1 MTEISKTKKLI
12 IIGAGGHGKVI
23 ADIAALNGYREIVF
37 LDNDPG
43 IKECEGYPVMG
54 PDSMAEELEGDLFIA
69 IGNAELRRKLTERYD
84 GRTFPLL
91 IHPAAVIAGSAV
103 IGEGTVVM
111 AGAVV
116 NPGTAVGKGCILNT
130 ACSVDHDCV
139 VGDYCHISV
148 GAHLCGTVDVG
159 EGSWIG
165 AGTIVSNNL
174 NICPGVMT
182 GAGAVVVK
190 DIAEKGIYTG
200 VPAKKMKKPAQG

>member
-1 MTEISKTKKLI
+1 MKKLI

-23 ADIAALNGYREIVF
+23 ADIAALIGYREIVF

-43 IKECEGYPVMG
+43 IKECEGYPVLG
-54 PDSMAEELEGDLFIA
+54 PDSMAAELEGDLFIA
-69 IGNAELRRKLTERYD
+69 IGNAELRRKLTERYE
-84 GRTFPLL
+84 GRVFPAL
-91 IHPAAVIAGSAV
+91 IHPAAVIAGSAA

-130 ACSVDHDCV
+130 ACSVDHDCA

-148 GAHLCGTVDVG
+148 GAHLCGTVEVG

-174 NICPGVMT
+174 SICPGVMT